1 MQVTE
6 QSLGKQDRLGGDSN
20 FSLRLTELKLLLID
34 IRVEMLAMW
43 LQVERSSVFQAGG

>member
-1 MQVTE
+1 MPVTE

-20 FSLRLTELKLLLID
+20 FSLRLTELKALAD
-34 IRVEMLAMW
+34 IGVEMLAMW